1 MIPYLCVLL
10 IRKFNK
16 MYFDRKF
23 ITLLFAI
30 FICLTISKSYAQDLS
45 SSDWSQVKVDQLS
58 DADLAKIQSQLQSN
72 GITSAQAEQMA
83 LSKGM
88 TSAEYA
94 KLKTRLNQSPTTG
107 TAIGQKQSSSIP
119 AERETVKS
127 DYKTTPKT
135 STSDVFGAS
144 FFTTESLSFE
154 PNLRIA
160 TPSNYTLGPD
170 DQLVINVSGYQE
182 TNIQAQVGAE
192 GTIAIPQVGS
202 IDVSGLSVEQATA
215 LIRSRL
221 SQTAYPSLK
230 NGSSKLTIS
239 LGKIR
244 SIHITVIGAAKP
256 GNYTVSSLATVFNS
270 LYLCGGPGD
279 INSYRNIE
287 LIRNNKVYQKIDLY
301 QFLTRGDQR
310 GNVLLKEND
319 VINFPVYEKQ
329 VSITGAVKRTGTFEL
344 KGGETL
350 ENLLYFAGGYSALAY
365 KASIK
370 VKQITDIER
379 KIKDIPKAEISTYIP
394 ASGDE
399 FKVDS
404 VSQRFENAVS
414 INGAVY
420 RPGQF
425 ELTSGITISQ
435 LIKKAGGLRDNV
447 FTDRA
452 ILSRSYPNGTR
463 ENITFNVT
471 SVMEGGASDI
481 QLIKRDSILIATA
494 TQFKSDYTVQIR
506 GEVRRPGTYPF
517 GNNQSLKD
525 ILFLGGGFTDAAS
538 SYHIEIGRRVG
549 SENGDKS
556 IDSVA
561 KVFDFNIDKDLAIE
575 RDKFILLPYD
585 IITVRKNPTYTK
597 QQRVNIEGEINF
609 PGTYTIQSKKER
621 VSDLLKRA
629 GGLTPEAYQ
638 KGIFLVRKDLD
649 TVSQK
654 KVVQDI
660 QKSIRDTSTKVIAD
674 VAKNNI
680 RIAVDYDQVLK
691 RPGSLQDYIL
701 QDGDSLQVLKL
712 DPLVKLSGEVL
723 LSTKTSFIQGKG
735 LSYYISQA
743 GGVTDEAR
751 RSKIYVIYPNGH
763 INRTKKRFFGV
774 FHSYPKIDTGAEII
788 VPRKTDSNGL
798 STTETIGLTS
808 ALVSL
813 VSLIIVTISTLK

>member
-1 MIPYLCVLL
+1 
-10 IRKFNK
+10 
-16 MYFDRKF
+16 MYFDKK
-23 ITLLFAI
+23 IIALFFAF
-30 FICLTISKSYAQDLS
+30 FICLTISKSYAQNLS
-45 SSDWSQVKVDQLS
+45 NRDWSQVQVDQLS
-58 DADLAKIQSQLQSN
+58 DADLAKLQSQLQAN
-72 GITSAQAEQMA
+72 GMSADQAEQLA

-88 TSAEYA
+88 SATEFA
-94 KLKTRLNQSPTTG
+94 KLKAKFGQSSASG
-107 TAIGQKQSSSIP
+107 TAGNQKLSANAP
-119 AERETVKS
+119 LERETVKS

-135 STSDVFGAS
+135 TTSTVFGAS

-170 DQLVINVSGYQE
+170 DQLVISVSGYQE
-182 TNIQAQVGAE
+182 TNIQAQVGPE

-202 IDVSGLSVEQATA
+202 INVNGLSVDQATA

-230 NGSSKLTIS
+230 NGSSKLMIT

-244 SIHITVIGAAKP
+244 SIHITIIGAAKP

-270 LYLCGGPGD
+270 LYLCGGPGE
-279 INSYRNIE
+279 INSYRDIE
-287 LIRNNKVYQKIDLY
+287 LIRNNKVYQRIDLY

-310 GNVLLKEND
+310 GNILLKEND

-329 VSITGAVKRTGTFEL
+329 VAISGSVKRAGTFEL
-344 KGGETL
+344 KEGETL

-370 VKQITDIER
+370 VKQVTDIER
-379 KIKDIPKAEISTYIP
+379 KIKDIPKAEIPTYIP

-404 VSQRFENAVS
+404 VSQRFENAVM

-425 ELTSGITISQ
+425 ELTPGITISQ

-452 ILSRSYPNGTR
+452 ILSRSYPNGIK

-471 SVMEGGASDI
+471 SVMEGGAADI
-481 QLIKRDSILIATA
+481 QLIKRDSIVIASA
-494 TQFKSDYTVQIR
+494 AQFRSDYTVQIR
-506 GEVRRPGTYPF
+506 GEVRKPGTYPY

-538 SYHIEIGRRVG
+538 AYHIEIGRRIG
-549 SENGDKS
+549 STDGDKS

-561 KVFDFNIDKDLAIE
+561 KVFDFNTDKDLAIE
-575 RDKFILLPYD
+575 RDKFVLLPYD
-585 IITVRKNPTYTK
+585 IITVRKNPTYIA
-597 QQRVNIEGEINF
+597 QQKVMVEGEINF

-621 VSDLLKRA
+621 ISDLLKRA

-649 TVSQK
+649 TVLK
-654 KVVQDI
+654 KQTVQDI
-660 QKSIRDTSTKVIAD
+660 QKSIRDTSSKVISD

-680 RIAVDYDQVLK
+680 RIAVDYEQVLK
-691 RPGSLQDYIL
+691 RPGSLQDYVL
-701 QDGDSLQVLKL
+701 QDGDSLRVSKL

-723 LSTKTSFIQGKG
+723 LSTKTSFIQGKAMR
-735 LSYYISQA
+735 YYISQA
-743 GGVTDEAR
+743 GGITDDAR

-763 INRTKKRFFGV
+763 INRTKKRFFGI

-798 STTETIGLTS
+798 TTTETVGLTS
-808 ALVSL
+808 ALASI